1 MRYNASVTYDPNLGL
16 KDNTSHVSTDDE
28 TRPDA
33 SRYVLTIDEA
43 AQLFAEAGVPRV
55 PRTITRFCQLGDL
68 DCLRVETEKNY
79 KYLIDRNSVEKR
91 IKQLQQ
97 LVANANKSYQDKS
110 RHVEPTGETQPDMS
124 RHDEQHRETEQPSD
138 DEQYLRERVEELED
152 EIIDLKIDKQAR
164 EQVIKQMNTQMTA
177 ERQQFIA
184 RIEEVSLRLGEATA
198 QLKQLEA
205 PRSEPQSGHVQTAGE
220 TVTREAEVVVSN
232 PAPSTEPAAA
242 ASTSSSATSSP
253 APTPAPTPAAEKK
266 GNFFSRLFNSQ

>member
-1 MRYNASVTYDPNLGL
+1 VRYNVCVTYDPNLGL

-33 SRYVLTIDEA
+33 SRYVLTIEEA

-97 LVANANKSYQDKS
+97 VVANANKSYQDKS
-110 RHVEPTGETQPDMS
+110 RHVEPISETQPDMS
-124 RHDEQHRETEQPSD
+124 RHDEQHHETEQPSEND
-138 DEQYLRERVEELED
+138 QYLRERVEELED
-152 EIIDLKIDKQAR
+152 EIINLKIDKQAR
-164 EQVIKQMNTQMTA
+164 EQIIKQMNTQMTT

-220 TVTREAEVVVSN
+220 AATREAEVVSN
-232 PAPSTEPAAA
+232 PAPSTEPTAAA
-242 ASTSSSATSSP
+242 PSTPASSP
-253 APTPAPTPAAEKK
+253 
-266 GNFFSRLFNSQ
+266 